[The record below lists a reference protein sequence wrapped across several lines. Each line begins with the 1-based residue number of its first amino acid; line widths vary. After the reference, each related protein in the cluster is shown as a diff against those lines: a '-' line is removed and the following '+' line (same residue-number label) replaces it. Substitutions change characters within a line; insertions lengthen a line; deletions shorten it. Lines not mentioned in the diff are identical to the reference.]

1 MWLLC
6 EMLERDVLL
15 QFVLALEGRLT
26 AHVIT
31 RKRPLVAVS
40 CRHVTSQVLA
50 LVELLSAH
58 VTAVRAS
65 VCVKQPVTTQCV
77 LVGKLRTALKS
88 RNVCS
93 FTSRTMY
100 GSSFTP

>member
-1 MWLLC
+1 
-6 EMLERDVLL
+6 MLERDVLL

-50 LVELLSAH
+50 LVELLLADVALQRSFLVDGF
-58 VTAVRAS
+58 VTV
-65 VCVKQPVTTQCV
+65 QLV
-77 LVGKLRTALKS
+77 LVGELFAALKHVKHS
-88 RNVCS
+88 KDAAKLDIAHS
-93 FTSRTMY
+93 
-100 GSSFTP
+100 